1 MSSRSSLLRASAAA
15 TLLLANAALPAAA
28 GPAPALALAP
38 DAGTAAGAKATV
50 PLKHLPAGRDEL
62 MFRGES
68 AHRSWSV
75 YLGRGET
82 ERAKTF
88 QLALKNAVAALPDQ
102 SSVRL
107 SINGRV
113 VANVPTRSPN
123 SVAIV
128 PVAIPP
134 GLLVP
139 GFNKVDVST
148 VMLHRVDCSVA
159 ASYELWTE
167 LDPAQTGF
175 LVPAVPASAVRSI
188 EDVAAEPLADD
199 GTARI
204 HLRSADYDDA
214 AGLARAGRLIT
225 ALVRR
230 AGLARPVVDVGPEA
244 GRGPGVDVVLATGKA
259 GTEASRNLRIL
270 GREDDVTFARDPAS
284 ERLVLLLSGADAAD
298 LDRQV
303 DAFAAKGARLA
314 PAAPVGEMAVE
325 GETRRSFADLG
336 LQTEAFS
343 GRHYAAAID
352 VVLPSDFYPANYDRA
367 QVRID
372 GTYARNLDPDNA
384 LVFRVNGALVSSL
397 HLGPDREGVLDHDL
411 VELPLR
417 FFHPGHN
424 AITFE
429 AATTTPADRQCDT
442 ASLQRDVRFTL
453 GGTSEIAFPRFAH
466 LGTVPQIPGAMA
478 GSGRGGL
485 NLYLSQTDAATVG
498 AGLTMLAN
506 IGARGGE
513 LRTPVLHVN
522 PPAPSDAPGIVVGA
536 LDVLPA
542 ALAGPVRALTTSPE
556 ADAAPEAAGRRGR
569 GHARGRAEQAL
580 RPVGFARQGAAPA
593 AEPGL
598 LLRLRPGRPDA
609 ALQHRFASHRRH
621 RPAAVRPPA
630 GRHRPAAVHV
640 RQRPMARRHGVRA
653 RHAPGRPD
661 ASRRRW
667 PMGGPR
673 RPGRQPE
680 RRDGGAGLGAAGPRA
695 LRRAR
700 AARALR
706 PSADPGWHRVEF
718 HRGQP
723 RHPDPAHDHPRRLD
737 PRPDPPVGGEMR
749 LGLLMAAA
757 LLASSVVLDPAAAE
771 SSGAPGPRQGPGVA
785 AKDDRT
791 SAVVSGVARTW
802 FKAQWAGYKARFVTA
817 DGRVVDNANGDV
829 SHSEGQGY
837 GLLLAAAADDR
848 DGFAL
853 IWRWTRDHLRVRP
866 DALFAWKWDPKRQ
879 AVADRNTASDGDI
892 LIAWALTRAARRF
905 GRPED
910 AAEARRIATSLMAS
924 AVRPGR
930 TGPVLMPG
938 AAGFGPADQPD
949 GPVVNLSYWIYP
961 ALSDFAALWPGQGWE
976 ALRHTGLD
984 LLAASRF
991 GPRRLPA
998 DWESLAGAEPVPAR
1012 KFPATFGYDAIR
1024 IPLYLAWDGGAPRDA
1039 SARFADLPGTGDP
1052 RVIDVSAGSAGAPMA
1067 GVGYRTV
1074 LALARCAARGETV
1087 PPDLMTTPDALYYPE
1102 TLRLLSLLV
1111 VQERFP
1117 QCL

>member
-556 ADAAPEAAGRRGR
+556 ADAAPEAPA
-569 GHARGRAEQAL
+569 AVAEAT
-580 RPVGFARQGAAPA
+580 PA
-593 AEPGL
+593 AERSKLFDLSGSL
-598 LLRLRPGRPDA
+598 A
-609 ALQHRFASHRRH
+609 K
-621 RPAAVRPPA
+621 
-630 GRHRPAAVHV
+630 
-640 RQRPMARRHGVRA
+640 ARRLLQNQGFFFGSDQGA
-653 RHAPGRPD
+653 RTLPFSTG
-661 ASRRRW
+661 S
-667 PMGGPR
+667 
-673 RPGRQPE
+673 
-680 RRDGGAGLGAAGPRA
+680 LLIAAI
-695 LRRAR
+695 
-700 AARALR
+700 
-706 PSADPGWHRVEF
+706 
-718 HRGQP
+718 
-723 RHPDPAHDHPRRLD
+723 D
-737 PRPDPPVGGEMR
+737 PRPSDRR
-749 LGLLMAAA
+749 LAGIDL
-757 LLASSVVLDPAAAE
+757 P
-771 SSGAPGPRQGPGVA
+771 QF
-785 AKDDRT
+785 T
-791 SAVVSGVARTW
+791 SDS
-802 FKAQWAGYKARFVTA
+802 AQWLAVTASEPGTLQAGLTRLVA
-817 DGRVVDNANGDV
+817 DGRWAALG
-829 SHSEGQGY
+829 GQGVSLNA
-837 GLLLAAAADDR
+837 GTGALASVQPARVLYVVPERLVLSD
-848 DGFAL
+848 
-853 IWRWTRDHLRVRP
+853 LRPILGGIVSNSIEVS
-866 DALFAWKWDPKRQ
+866 L
-879 AVADRNTASDGDI
+879 VI
-892 LIAWALTRAARRF
+892 LIL
-905 GRPED
+905 
-910 AAEARRIATSLMAS
+910 
-924 AVRPGR
+924 
-930 TGPVLMPG
+930 
-938 AAGFGPADQPD
+938 
-949 GPVVNLSYWIYP
+949 
-961 ALSDFAALWPGQGWE
+961 
-976 ALRHTGLD
+976 
-984 LLAASRF
+984 
-991 GPRRLPA
+991 
-998 DWESLAGAEPVPAR
+998 
-1012 KFPATFGYDAIR
+1012 
-1024 IPLYLAWDGGAPRDA
+1024 
-1039 SARFADLPGTGDP
+1039 
-1052 RVIDVSAGSAGAPMA
+1052 
-1067 GVGYRTV
+1067 
-1074 LALARCAARGETV
+1074 
-1087 PPDLMTTPDALYYPE
+1087 LMTILGVSTHVLI
-1102 TLRLLSLLV
+1102 RRSGV
-1111 VQERFP
+1111 K
-1117 QCL
+1117 